1 MNSFKIIVLVKQVP
15 DTRHVGPDA
24 MKPDGTVN
32 RGKLPSVFN
41 PDDLNALEMALKI
54 KDRFPETHITVLTMG
69 PPKAAEIMRESL
81 YRGADKAI
89 LVSDRRFGGAD
100 TLATSYTLAQAIRK
114 IGEYDLIFGG
124 RQAIDGDTAQ
134 VGPQTAEKIGLP
146 QVTYALEIQE
156 ITQNRIVVLRKI
168 NKGTEV
174 VRAPLPCLLTVH
186 GEAPECRQPI
196 AKNVMKYKYA
206 RAESE
211 LRKTEEYI
219 QELIENRPYL
229 RIYEWNVE
237 DIEADPKR
245 IGLPGS
251 PTKVKSVESVTFKAT
266 ESKSFTTSDEDIDAL
281 IKELIEKHTIG

>member
-54 KDRFPETHITVLTMG
+54 KDRYPGTHITVLTMG

-156 ITQNRIVVLRKI
+156 ITQDHIVVLRKI

-211 LRKTEEYI
+211 LRKTEDYI
-219 QELIENRPYL
+219 QELVESRPYL

-237 DIEADPKR
+237 DIDADPQR

-251 PTKVKSVESVTFKAT
+251 PTKVKSAESVTFKAT